1 MKKTHVFFLGVL
13 ISLTILSCGPA
24 VQTVKMSGDD
34 LSKYSTFAYLPN
46 SNFDDKSI
54 GYNDKTVG
62 SQVIERVN
70 SNLSKAGYT
79 LDRENPDLLVLIRTK
94 TNKETRTY
102 KDPIYASY
110 PYVDLTPAVSPYYD
124 PFYFTNYYDY
134 NQIIGYETD
143 VYKYKEGTLIV
154 DLVDRASKK
163 VIWRG
168 TATDQIYRNNNSQAI
183 SQYVDDI
190 FDQFPNVAG
199 Y

>member
-1 MKKTHVFFLGVL
+1 MKTKHLLFLTGLLVFTLFG
-13 ISLTILSCGPA
+13 CGPA
-24 VQTVKMSGDD
+24 VQTVKMSDED

-46 SNFDDKSI
+46 SNFDDSNI

-62 SQVIERVN
+62 SKVIERVN

-94 TNKETRTY
+94 TDTETETY
-102 KDPIYASY
+102 TDPIYATY
-110 PYVDLTPAVSPYYD
+110 PYADLTPAVSPYYD
-124 PFYFTNYYDY
+124 PFYYTNYYDY
-134 NQIIGYETD
+134 NQIVGYETD

-154 DLVDRASKK
+154 DLVDRKSKK

-168 TATDQIYRNNNSQAI
+168 TASDQIYKDNNSKAI
-183 SQYVDDI
+183 STYVDDI